1 MRERETGT
9 ELMKNVLKDVQ
20 LKCTEALFSTE
31 LADEAIFQAEKNCEG
46 IVSNKKN
53 RQEKST
59 TQTCK

>member
-1 MRERETGT
+1 
-9 ELMKNVLKDVQ
+9 MKNVLKDVQ